1 MCHSCIG
8 NPARAAPTAI
18 AATDLTV
25 HLPARLLCL
34 GRHLHPYYPCATE
47 LIGGG
52 TSTEDVSWQDLD
64 ARDPVQPCGQ
74 LTVASI
80 STRGG
85 SPFAPSGVLS
95 DAVPL
100 TGRTLSYPI
109 VTIAVSSNGRAE
121 HRDER
126 DGSDALTMSRWG

>member
-1 MCHSCIG
+1 M
-8 NPARAAPTAI
+8 
-18 AATDLTV
+18 
-25 HLPARLLCL
+25 
-34 GRHLHPYYPCATE
+34 E

-85 SPFAPSGVLS
+85 SPFTPSGVLS

-109 VTIAVSSNGRAE
+109 ATIAVRAMAVRSIATSE
-121 HRDER
+121 MAPTRSPCRAGADAGAVC
-126 DGSDALTMSRWG
+126 DGEMTLG